1 MKVGYVALIGRPN
14 VGKSTLLNR
23 MLGEKVAIV
32 SDKPQTTRI
41 SILGIKTTAAGQI
54 IFIDNPGIHK
64 PLHTLNKRMMQ
75 FVYAALE
82 AADLLCL
89 LVDASQRH
97 GHGDEFVIETLRK
110 VRTPLILLINKVDA
124 VRKDTLLP
132 IIDKYKDLL
141 DFKEIIPISALTGIN
156 LDVLEKKIYEFLPEA
171 EKLYEDDTVTDQS
184 LRFMLAEIIR
194 EKLLKRVEEEL
205 PFVTAVLV
213 ERIEERKRGEGEPER
228 SLEPFPDPFLS
239 GALSGEQ
246 PGDTGVGDQA
256 IAEAADSGME
266 AAPSS
271 ADTPEAPNLV
281 EATAQK
287 AAAGGDVAKKKGA
300 GAEPEGLQG
309 VPNQV
314 GVTPSGIAGSSSGKR
329 TKLSIGRS
337 TGKAEAQP
345 RLKPLRKK
353 RGKERNKVTYISAA
367 IYVEK
372 DNHRKIVIGRH
383 GQVIKEIGI
392 EARREI
398 EDILDARV
406 YLDLKVKVKHRWRD
420 SAEVLDLIEG
430 QR

>member
-1 MKVGYVALIGRPN
+1 VKVGYVALIGRPN

-23 MLGEKVAIV
+23 MMGEKVAIV
-32 SDKPQTTRI
+32 SNKPQTTRI

-75 FVYAALE
+75 FVYSALE
-82 AADLLCL
+82 TADVLCL
-89 LVDASQRH
+89 LVDATQRH

-110 VRTPLILLINKVDA
+110 VRTPIILLINKVDA

-171 EKLYEDDTVTDQS
+171 EKLYDDDTVTDQT

-205 PFVTAVLV
+205 PFVTAVLI
-213 ERIEERKRGEGEPER
+213 EKLEERARPAEEEAEAPAPGKLP
-228 SLEPFPDPFLS
+228 
-239 GALSGEQ
+239 AEQ
-246 PGDTGVGDQA
+246 AGDTGADDHP
-256 IAEAADSGME
+256 IAEAADSGLE
-266 AAPSS
+266 AAPC
-271 ADTPEAPNLV
+271 
-281 EATAQK
+281 
-287 AAAGGDVAKKKGA
+287 
-300 GAEPEGLQG
+300 GAETPQAPVHTEMAGRNVVMKRG
-309 VPNQV
+309 V
-314 GVTPSGIAGSSSGKR
+314 G
-329 TKLSIGRS
+329 
-337 TGKAEAQP
+337 TGPKTIRE
-345 RLKPLRKK
+345 KK
-353 RGKERNKVTYISAA
+353 RKDRKKVTYINAT
-367 IYVEK
+367 IFVEK

-398 EDILDARV
+398 EDVLDSRV
-406 YLDLKVKVKHRWRD
+406 YLDLNVKVKHRWRD